1 MRYIAIFLMH
11 AFFMSIG
18 YANVLTFG
26 VVPQQSSMEMIKKWQ
41 PVINYLEKS
50 TGEKIALK
58 VEHSIPEFEKVLY
71 NGGYDIAY
79 MNPYHYVI
87 AHKREGYDALVRDE
101 KNVVGIVVVRKEDGI
116 RDISMLK
123 GKEFLFPAP
132 DAFAATLLVKYE
144 LLKKY
149 NIDIQK
155 DKQYRYVN
163 SHESVYKG
171 IARKI
176 GDAGGGIERT
186 FNDLQDQKSKD
197 SLLIIYRTKSYPSH
211 PFAFHRSLSK
221 NLKKKMANALLQM
234 PQELV
239 VSLSMKRLQTTD
251 DGEYDSVR
259 DLAQYIS
266 SIEE

>member
-1 MRYIAIFLMH
+1 MRNIAIFLMH
-11 AFFMSIG
+11 AFFMGIS

-26 VVPQQSSMEMIKKWQ
+26 VVPQQSSMDVIKKWQ

-58 VEHSIPEFEKVLY
+58 VEHSIPEFEKVVY

-79 MNPYHYVI
+79 MSPYHYVI

-186 FNDLQDQKSKD
+186 FNDLQDKNTKD
-197 SLLIIYRTKSYPSH
+197 ALLIIYRTKSYPSH

-221 NLKKKMANALLQM
+221 SLKKKIANALLHM

-239 VSLSMKRLQTTD
+239 VSLSMKRLKKTD

-259 DLAQYIS
+259 DLAQS
-266 SIEE
+266 MVSIEE